1 WHVSAQS
8 KAAAPQP
15 HYYKHRFAASLSG
28 DTPRKHIVSTVSQM
42 TTMPSEVETVVQMLD
57 QIRVDS

>member
-1 WHVSAQS
+1 LGLI
-8 KAAAPQP
+8 KGCCPQP

-28 DTPRKHIVSTVSQM
+28 DTPRKLIVSTVSQM
-42 TTMPSEVETVVQMLD
+42 TDYDSD